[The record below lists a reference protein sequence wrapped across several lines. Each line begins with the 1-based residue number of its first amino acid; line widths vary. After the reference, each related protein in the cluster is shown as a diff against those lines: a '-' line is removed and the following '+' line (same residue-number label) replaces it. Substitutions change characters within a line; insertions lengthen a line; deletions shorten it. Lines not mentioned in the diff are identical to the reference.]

1 MNLLFPVLALAAVLA
16 LACVVPVVTDIIETR
31 RLRREKRGWR

>member
-16 LACVVPVVTDIIETR
+16 LACIVPLMTDTIETR

>member
-1 MNLLFPVLALAAVLA
+1 MNLLFPVLALAVVMA
-16 LACVVPVVTDIIETR
+16 LACIVPLMTDTIENR